1 MKEDSY
7 HRKVKIISE
16 IHPQHHGSILELK
29 RQIYLSFLG
38 GADMIKVQLYSS
50 KELFKNNER
59 EYLEIS
65 FDELKFIKDFCD
77 NLSIE
82 LFASIFDTKKIEW
95 CEKLNFNFY
104 KIASRSVSDTDLCNQ
119 VLSLNK
125 PTFISLGMFKHSN
138 KVPFQNKNAVYF
150 YCISNYPTDLSE
162 IKMPDFNK
170 SIYQGYSDHTIGIS
184 ACQHA
189 ISKGAK
195 FIEKHFS
202 TNKAYK
208 IATEQAHY
216 GSMNQNDILKLRNF
230 ADDVIL
236 MEN

>member
-82 LFASIFDTKKIEW
+82 LFASIFDTKKIKW

-104 KIASRSVSDTDLCNQ
+104 
-119 VLSLNK
+119 
-125 PTFISLGMFKHSN
+125 
-138 KVPFQNKNAVYF
+138 
-150 YCISNYPTDLSE
+150 
-162 IKMPDFNK
+162 
-170 SIYQGYSDHTIGIS
+170 
-184 ACQHA
+184 
-189 ISKGAK
+189 
-195 FIEKHFS
+195 
-202 TNKAYK
+202 TNNNTVQY
-208 IATEQAHY
+208 
-216 GSMNQNDILKLRNF
+216 
-230 ADDVIL
+230 
-236 MEN
+236 